1 MKRLAISLACSLLVT
16 GCAAVSGLDTAIE
29 NTVKIVQ
36 STSSPKPT
44 IILAHG
50 CDGMTARQHYY
61 FSAKEISQWGYN
73 VVMVDSFTKR
83 RTSNV
88 CTDLTSV
95 TPSER
100 AGDIAKTAQWVRTQ
114 PWHTGKIGLIGYSH
128 GGSTVLNVVGDKN
141 NKDIS
146 AVVAY
151 YPGCRNFFVGQ
162 DYRYGFVPLQ
172 IHVGDAD
179 TWTPPH
185 LCNKLISGPTDPSYE
200 LFVYK
205 GATHS
210 FDLNYGGR
218 TMYGHYMTY
227 DAGADK
233 LAANRSREFFN
244 KHLKETK

>member
-1 MKRLAISLACSLLVT
+1 MKRLAISLACSLLVS
-16 GCAAVSGLDTAIE
+16 GCAAVNGLDTAIE

-36 STSSPKPT
+36 STAKSKPT

-50 CDGMTARQHYY
+50 CDGMIARQHYY
-61 FSAKEISQWGYN
+61 FSAKEIAEWGYN

-88 CTDLTSV
+88 CTELTSV
-95 TPSER
+95 TPAQR
-100 AGDIAKTAQWVRTQ
+100 ASDIAEAAKWVVNQ

-141 NKDIS
+141 IKGIS

-151 YPGCRNFFVGQ
+151 YPGCRKFFVGQ
-162 DYRYGFVPLQ
+162 DYRYGFIPLQ

-179 TWTPPH
+179 SWTPPH
-185 LCNKLISGPTDPSYE
+185 LCNKVISGPTDSPYE
-200 LFVYK
+200 LFVYP

-210 FDLNYGGR
+210 FDLNYSGR
-218 TMYGHYMTY
+218 TMYGHYMAY
-227 DAGADK
+227 DADADK
-233 LAANRSREFFN
+233 LAAHRSREFFN